1 MMETIRL
8 ADWQFTIDRE
18 ATRRYTMQCST
29 DHCLCPYCRN
39 FYENADPAQPRL
51 RQVLSG
57 FGAFLDGPC
66 EVMPLQHNVILAAY
80 RITGEILRKGHT
92 ELFVD
97 DVPLIPEK
105 YEIFKKMTPTNRRM
119 FGCYLYN
126 FGENKQATGEAVK
139 WQLDWYRERIIAG
152 EAEGVVLHT
161 NTMAD
166 LDFEAYDVACK
177 WMEEHGEEDI

>member
-8 ADWQFTIDRE
+8 ADWQFAIDLE
-18 ATRRYTMQCST
+18 ATRQYTMQCST

-97 DVPLIPEK
+97 DVPLIPEASHNGT
-105 YEIFKKMTPTNRRM
+105 FLLWVGPWSFPGPRTLHRRM
-119 FGCYLYN
+119 
-126 FGENKQATGEAVK
+126 
-139 WQLDWYRERIIAG
+139 
-152 EAEGVVLHT
+152 
-161 NTMAD
+161 
-166 LDFEAYDVACK
+166 
-177 WMEEHGEEDI
+177 